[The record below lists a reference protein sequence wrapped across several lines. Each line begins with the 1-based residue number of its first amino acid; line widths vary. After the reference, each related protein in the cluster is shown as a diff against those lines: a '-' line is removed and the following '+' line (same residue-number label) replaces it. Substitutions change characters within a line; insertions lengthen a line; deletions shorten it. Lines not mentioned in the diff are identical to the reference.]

1 LHYCEETQQLY
12 STSKDNYI
20 NIYKFEEY
28 NPETNQITKDIFYI
42 SKVSS
47 IKEEDLNI
55 IYQICTHQAGN
66 KMVMLG
72 FHGNYAYVWNKHE
85 NMQIMSIDSK
95 GGNRPIR
102 LRL

>member
-1 LHYCEETQQLY
+1 M
-12 STSKDNYI
+12 
-20 NIYKFEEY
+20 
-28 NPETNQITKDIFYI
+28 I

-55 IYQICTHQAGN
+55 IYQISIHSGI
-66 KMVMLG
+66 KMIMLG
-72 FHGNYAYVWNKHE
+72 FYGNYAYVWNKQE

-102 LRL
+102 LRLKG